1 MPEVCAGCGI
11 ELSPSLLVCPRCHA
25 LVHKQRL
32 GELARDAEA
41 SAAAGNHEQ
50 AVAHWRS
57 ALVLLPRGSK
67 QFAAVAEKI
76 ESGVRAQQ
84 QSKPK
89 PATVSGK
96 VVGGITAVLIAIATK
111 AKLLLVGLTKLGT
124 LSSILISFGL
134 YWKLW
139 GWQFAAALLAAIYI
153 HEIGHVAALQKRG
166 LAASAPMFVP
176 GFGAFVRMHEHAA
189 TPSEDARIGLAGPL
203 WGLGAAAIAIALY
216 SWTHNV
222 FWLAIVQ
229 TVGRLTLFNL
239 TPVWQLDGS
248 RGFHALSRMQRWMI
262 VAALVIAYAI
272 SHEGLLILVGL
283 AAAWRAFQK
292 EVEHDHDWIAFAQ
305 FVVLIGLGA
314 ALSVV
319 PVPTSR

>member
-1 MPEVCAGCGI
+1 MAEACGDCGI
-11 ELSPSLLVCPRCHA
+11 ELSPTLLVCPRCHA
-25 LVHKQRL
+25 LVHKRRL
-32 GELARDAEA
+32 AELARDAEA
-41 SAAAGNHEQ
+41 SAASGDHDK
-50 AVAHWRS
+50 AVTLWRS
-57 ALVLLPRGSK
+57 ALVLLPRGSR

-76 ESGVRAQQ
+76 EAGVRKQQ

-89 PATVSGK
+89 PKTISGK
-96 VVGGITAVLIAIATK
+96 VAGTITALLVAIATK
-111 AKLLLVGLTKLGT
+111 AKLLLLGLTKLGT
-124 LSSILISFGL
+124 LTSILVSFGL
-134 YWKLW
+134 YWQIW

-216 SWTHNV
+216 SWTHAV

-229 TVGRLTLFNL
+229 TVGRLTFFNL

-248 RGFHALSRMQRWMI
+248 RGFHALSRAQRWMI
-262 VAALVIAYAI
+262 VAALVIAYAVTR
-272 SHEGLLILVGL
+272 EGLLIIVGI
-283 AAAWRAFQK
+283 AAVWRAFEKQA
-292 EVEHDHDWIAFAQ
+292 ELEPDWIAFAQ
-305 FVVLIGLGA
+305 FVVLIGIGA
-314 ALSVV
+314 ALTTV

>member
-1 MPEVCAGCGI
+1 MPEVCGDCGI

-25 LVHKQRL
+25 LVHKRRL
-32 GELARDAEA
+32 AELARDAEA
-41 SAAAGNHEQ
+41 AAAAGDHEQ
-50 AVAHWRS
+50 AVTLWRS
-57 ALVLLPRGSK
+57 ALVLLPRASK
-67 QFAAVAEKI
+67 QYAAVAEKI

-89 PATVSGK
+89 PKTVSGK
-96 VVGGITAVLIAIATK
+96 VVGGLTAVLIAIATK
-111 AKLLLVGLTKLGT
+111 AKLLLLGLTKLGT
-124 LSSILISFGL
+124 ISSILISFGL
-134 YWKLW
+134 YWQLW

-176 GFGAFVRMHEHAA
+176 GFGAFVRMHERAA
-189 TPSEDARIGLAGPL
+189 TPSEDARVGLAGPL
-203 WGLGAAAIAIALY
+203 WGLGAAAIAVALY
-216 SWTHNV
+216 TWTHNV

-248 RGFHALSRMQRWMI
+248 RGFHALSRAQRWMI
-262 VAALVIAYAI
+262 VAAIAIAYGVT
-272 SHEGLLILVGL
+272 HEGLLILVGL
-283 AAAWRAFQK
+283 AAAWRAFEK
-292 EVEHDHDWIAFAQ
+292 EVERDHDWIAFAQ
-305 FVVLIGLGA
+305 FVLLIGLGA

>member
-1 MPEVCAGCGI
+1 M
-11 ELSPSLLVCPRCHA
+11 
-25 LVHKQRL
+25 
-32 GELARDAEA
+32 
-41 SAAAGNHEQ
+41 
-50 AVAHWRS
+50 
-57 ALVLLPRGSK
+57 ALVLLPPASK
-67 QFAAVAEKI
+67 QYAVVAEKI
-76 ESGVRAQQ
+76 ESGVRAGQ

-89 PATVSGK
+89 PKSMSGK
-96 VVGGITAVLIAIATK
+96 AAGGITAALIAIATK
-111 AKLLLVGLTKLGT
+111 AKLLLLGLTKLGT
-124 LSSILISFGL
+124 ISSILLSFGL

-139 GWQFAAALLAAIYI
+139 GWQFAGALLAAIYI

-203 WGLGAAAIAIALY
+203 WGLGAAAIAIGLY
-216 SWTHNV
+216 TWTHAM

-248 RGFHALSRMQRWMI
+248 RGFHALSRAQRWLI
-262 VAALVIAYAI
+262 VAAIVIAYALTR
-272 SHEGLLILVGL
+272 EGLLVLVGL
-283 AAAWRAFQK
+283 AATWRAFEKQ
-292 EVEHDHDWIAFAQ
+292 VERANDWVAFAQ
-305 FVVLIGLGA
+305 FVVLVGLGA

-319 PVPTSR
+319 PVSSR